1 MFALIPNAA
10 QTQLTAN
17 EVFEKCRER
26 ALQIDDNL
34 KSVDIKFTQEIEFRS
49 RSGDKDDLVF
59 NIVVRHGKFEREVVS
74 STVKN
79 GDRFNGGYDA
89 FDKMFLLSAYFDEG
103 GKSLSSCEFQDC
115 GNCYKINF
123 TLSRSSP
130 EGIHSEDMTDALN
143 VGSASLT
150 TNDFTPMS
158 INEEITGLP
167 LGVEFDDGVK
177 VAYDKTLDM
186 CYPENI
192 VMRVYA
198 HLFFLKGEIA
208 VVTIRNKNLARI

>member
-1 MFALIPNAA
+1 MPNAA
-10 QTQLTAN
+10 QTSLTAN
-17 EVFEKCRER
+17 EVFEKCRAR
-26 ALQIDDNL
+26 ALQIDSNL
-34 KSVDIKFTQEIEFRS
+34 KGVDIKFTQEIEFRS
-49 RSGDKDDLVF
+49 RGGDQDDLVF
-59 NIVVRHGKFEREVVS
+59 NVIVRRGKFEREVVS

-103 GKSLSSCEFQDC
+103 GKSLTSCKFQDC
-115 GNCYKINF
+115 SDCYRINF

-130 EGIHSEDMTDALN
+130 EGIHSEDLTDPLN
-143 VGSASLT
+143 LGSASVSAS
-150 TNDFTPMS
+150 DFTPMS

-177 VAYDKTLDM
+177 VSYDKTLNM

-192 VMRVYA
+192 VMQVYA
-198 HLFFLKGEIA
+198 HVFFLKGEIA
-208 VVTIRNKNLARI
+208 VVTIKNKNLAKI